1 MIHIDSKRMNPKIR
15 SFSELYFDYY
25 VSERG
30 IDRFKKDILDDMK
43 NKKPIWLRNSFAK
56 IAEKYQCDDLNLNY
70 DGWLELTEDEDVSKI
85 YELMYQVRLGFAEL
99 YRKKTMGQIDDRT
112 ETDQ

>member
-1 MIHIDSKRMNPKIR
+1 MISIDSKKMDPKIR

-30 IDRFKKDILDDMK
+30 IDRFRKDILDDMK
-43 NKKPIWLRNSFAK
+43 NKKPGWLRDSFAK
-56 IAEKYQCDDLNLNY
+56 IAEKYQCKDLDMNY
-70 DGWLELTEDEDVSKI
+70 DGWLKLTEDEDVSKM

-99 YRKKTMGQIDDRT
+99 YRKKTTNDINNKT
-112 ETDQ
+112 TD